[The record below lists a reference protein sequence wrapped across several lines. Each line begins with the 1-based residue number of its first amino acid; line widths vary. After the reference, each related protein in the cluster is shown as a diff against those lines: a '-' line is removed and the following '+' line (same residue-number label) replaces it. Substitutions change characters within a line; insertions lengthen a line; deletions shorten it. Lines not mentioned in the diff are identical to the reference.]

1 MYVNTK
7 HIDLNIKNH
16 SKINLFYINNYN
28 IFIYIFI
35 STFIFS
41 YVPRLFVSNFINLD
55 IQAAILSVPIIIFI
69 LINLK
74 KNIKI
79 FMLYLLFWI
88 FSIQI
93 MSVLNRSSN
102 IVDFIKFYMYVFMP
116 LSMLSVKISNK
127 NMKFIL
133 PKAIKIYN
141 LFIYTGLTFSIVDFI
156 LGGKLQFNLSL
167 MMPNSSSFPHI
178 IQSELAYGIY
188 RSHGILGHSLTSA
201 LLYLTYFALNINYIL
216 SISTKSTKDTNKIL
230 LITMLGLIL
239 SNSKLGL
246 ILGFITI
253 LLNLKYIKGQINK
266 ITYIIMITFGILI
279 FLNTAYFE
287 NNILQRFVQ
296 VVDLGDFTNGR
307 LGAINT
313 FLKNGGEFNLLFGK
327 GMGNSDFELLKM
339 NSNNFEMP
347 FFMFLYDYGVL
358 STILIY
364 IGILIYP
371 VYIFLKNKTYGT
383 IVLYMI
389 VFIFVNSY
397 NGMATGIGIFQ
408 MFVIVEILFIGMSN
422 IIKEKSLSKEG

>member
-1 MYVNTK
+1 M
-7 HIDLNIKNH
+7 
-16 SKINLFYINNYN
+16 
-28 IFIYIFI
+28 
-35 STFIFS
+35 
-41 YVPRLFVSNFINLD
+41 
-55 IQAAILSVPIIIFI
+55 
-69 LINLK
+69 
-74 KNIKI
+74 
-79 FMLYLLFWI
+79 
-88 FSIQI
+88 
-93 MSVLNRSSN
+93 
-102 IVDFIKFYMYVFMP
+102 
-116 LSMLSVKISNK
+116 
-127 NMKFIL
+127 
-133 PKAIKIYN
+133 
-141 LFIYTGLTFSIVDFI
+141 
-156 LGGKLQFNLSL
+156 QFNLSL